1 MHQASNQPSQV
12 LLQYKQMETQPAK
25 KARIQEQLNNKTQG
39 SNNLMLQQV
48 PMDKLVRL
56 QKAWKTELKV
66 PRPTS
71 NQSIKNLK
79 KMNQIENKPGIFFN
93 IKCRS

>member
-12 LLQYKQMETQPAK
+12 LLQYKQMETQRAK

-48 PMDKLVRL
+48 PMDKLDRL
-56 QKAWKTELKV
+56 QKV
-66 PRPTS
+66 
-71 NQSIKNLK
+71 
-79 KMNQIENKPGIFFN
+79 
-93 IKCRS
+93 